1 MTDTTGSWQPDPHG
15 RHQYRYWDG
24 SAWTDQVA
32 DDGVTAVDAP
42 DPGGAPPP
50 SGADVPADGTAGE
63 PADGTA
69 GEPADGTA
77 GEPTAPTPVAP
88 TTTSSW
94 GAPPTDP
101 GATTSM
107 PVGAPLGDPN
117 VPAEAPKKGSGNT
130 PALIIG
136 GILLLALLG
145 AGAWLIFGGNDD
157 DDLRAE
163 LIADL
168 EDEGASREDAECVV
182 DAMGEDIGYDRMREL
197 NDDDSDATPE
207 ELSTVL
213 EAVSTCD
220 ADLFGVGEET
230 TDTTTDDDDTTDTT
244 DGIGG
249 NQALMDLFIQGVMQ
263 GSDLSEEQ
271 ARCFSEEF
279 LQNGGVDLAELME
292 NPDDI
297 ASDPD
302 VMRSMIDIFET
313 CDIDPSA
320 MGGTSGG
327 TSSEADDYG
336 DDPELD
342 ALWDA
347 CEGGDG
353 EACDDL
359 YFQSPI
365 GSRYEEYGNTCGDRF
380 PDGGQLCATSDLG

>member
-1 MTDTTGSWQPDPHG
+1 VTDTTGSWQPDPHG

-24 SAWTDQVA
+24 TSWTDQVA
-32 DDGVTAVDAP
+32 DDGVTAVDPP

-50 SGADVPADGTAGE
+50 SEGSADAPADT
-63 PADGTA
+63 PADAT
-69 GEPADGTA
+69 P
-77 GEPTAPTPVAP
+77 GEPTPPAPADP

-107 PVGAPLGDPN
+107 PLGAPVGDPAA
-117 VPAEAPKKGSGNT
+117 PADAPKKGSGNK

-145 AGAWLIFGGNDD
+145 AGAWLIFGGSDD
-157 DDLRAE
+157 DDLRDE
-163 LIADL
+163 LIADMM
-168 EDEGASREDAECVV
+168 DEGASREEAECVV
-182 DAMGEDIGYDRMREL
+182 DALGDEIGYDRMREL
-197 NDDDSDATPE
+197 DNDDSEMSAE
-207 ELSTVL
+207 EMSAVL
-213 EAVSTCD
+213 EAVTSCG
-220 ADLFGVGEET
+220 ADLFGLGEET

-244 DGIGG
+244 EGIGG

-279 LQNGGVDLAELME
+279 LQNSGVDLAELME

-327 TSSEADDYG
+327 GTSSDADDYG

-365 GSRYEEYGNTCGDRF
+365 GSRYEDYGNTCGDRF